1 MTPDTDTRRPGRPPK
16 SNATRAAETADALLH
31 ALTLLTDQERHR
43 ISVGLNMRH
52 DVLLKDLEGSI
63 RAFANL
69 ARRVD

>member
-31 ALTLLTDQERHR
+31 VLTLLTDQERHR

-52 DVLLKDLEGSI
+52 DVLLADLERNI
-63 RAFANL
+63 RAFADI
-69 ARRVD
+69 ARKVE